1 MRRRMLM
8 DLIFGG
14 DDVIK
19 YGYFDV
25 KPEIEKESWQVNT
38 DDFTIEAQTTLDAVP
53 KKLICVYIDDKE
65 QIKNANV
72 SMFIGRLSGNGTS
85 GTGNNNNT
93 QTMSESTSFISPDA
107 TYLRFDEPT
116 KKIYMH
122 LPIWR
127 NIKCG
132 KWMWIAIYNE

>member
-1 MRRRMLM
+1 M
-8 DLIFGG
+8 DLICRG
-14 DDVIK
+14 DSMIK

-25 KPEIEKESWQVNT
+25 KPEIEAESWQINT
-38 DDFTIEAQTTLDAVP
+38 DDFTIEVQTTLDAVP
-53 KKLICVYIDDKE
+53 KKLICVYVDDKE
-65 QIKNANV
+65 KIINANA
-72 SMFIGRLSGNGTS
+72 SMFIGSSSGNGAS
-85 GTGNNNNT
+85 GTGNNNGA
-93 QTMSESTSFISPDA
+93 QTVSESTSFISPDA
-107 TYLRFDEPT
+107 TYLRFDEST

>member
-1 MRRRMLM
+1 MLM
-8 DLIFGG
+8 DLISRG
-14 DDVIK
+14 DGVIK
-19 YGYFDV
+19 YGYFDI
-25 KPEIEKESWQVNT
+25 KPEIEAESWQVNIT
-38 DDFTIEAQTTLDAVP
+38 DFKVEVHTNLKSTP
-53 KKLICVYIDDKE
+53 KKLLCVYMDDKE

-72 SMFIGRLSGNGTS
+72 SMFIGRLSGNGVS
-85 GTGNNNNT
+85 GTGYNNSN

-107 TYLRFDEPT
+107 TYLRFDEST

-122 LPIWR
+122 LPIWK

>member
-8 DLIFGG
+8 DLVAGG
-14 DDVIK
+14 DSVIK

-38 DDFTIEAQTTLDAVP
+38 DDFTIEAQTTLDATP
-53 KKLICVYIDDKE
+53 KKLLCVYIDDKE
-65 QIKNANV
+65 RIINPNV
-72 SMFIGRLSGNGTS
+72 SMFIGSLSGNGTS
-85 GTGNNNNT
+85 GTGHNNNA

-107 TYLRFDEPT
+107 TYLRFDEST

-122 LPIWR
+122 VPIWR

-132 KWMWIAIYNE
+132 KWMWIAIYDE

>member
-8 DLIFGG
+8 DLISRGNG
-14 DDVIK
+14 VIK
-19 YGYFDV
+19 YGYFEV
-25 KPEIEKESWQVNT
+25 KPEIEEESWQVNT
-38 DDFTIEAQTTLDAVP
+38 DDFTVEVQTTLAATP
-53 KKLICVYIDDKE
+53 KKLVCVYIDNKE

-72 SMFIGRLSGNGTS
+72 SMFIGRLSGNGAS
-85 GTGNNNNT
+85 GTGNNSGN
-93 QTMSESTSFISPDA
+93 QVMSESTSFISPDA

-132 KWMWIAIYNE
+132 KWMWIAIYDE